1 MPRARPSGRAFRHH
15 PAEKSIERSTT
26 DRNSSS
32 WRPSPTT
39 PRRAMRTTPRT
50 ARSAPTCRRR
60 AQRLR
65 ISAWTS
71 APSRSVRSARR
82 RGRIYRSEVNASQ
95 LKLLATIAN
104 NTATTIMTDSTAD
117 GSLGENAPIGRRS
130 RRRASKIR
138 RRSAITTMRGWSGRV
153 RPAPPR
159 GTATPETRRRS
170 KAACLASLR
179 DRVWL
184 SLLRWLIRRFATRAS
199 RSSA

>member
-1 MPRARPSGRAFRHH
+1 MPVPTLMQLGPIGGIGPLCRGPDRPVGPSGTTGRKIYRTVNNGSQLKLVATIADNTTTSYEDH
-15 PAEKSIERSTT
+15 TT
-26 DRNSSS
+26 DGALGADMPTSSTAGTYQRVDVS
-32 WRPSPTT
+32 AIAIGPVGTT
-39 PRRAMRTTPRT
+39 
-50 ARSAPTCRRR
+50 
-60 AQRLR
+60 
-65 ISAWTS
+65 
-71 APSRSVRSARR
+71 SRK
-82 RGRIYRSEVNASQ
+82 IYRSEVNASQ

-170 KAACLASLR
+170 KAACLLH
-179 DRVWL
+179 
-184 SLLRWLIRRFATRAS
+184 
-199 RSSA
+199 